1 MKFFSPKSEKAQK
14 ENSPRIGSASG
25 TAGTGSGSGT
35 EKDKSSGSA
44 GGNNTK
50 RRLRGRPPLPTSS
63 SSEDEYDLQKPLRKS
78 VHHHRMTTSAGT
90 HHRRNSKDLLEYKS
104 NTNPRNS
111 SKKSSPKNLMS
122 TKQRH
127 KSSENILEKSPTV
140 QPMKPSKKSSHSEGE
155 ILEDSASNG
164 NKKRENFD
172 FTSNRKS
179 QQQIPKISTVETQ
192 KESSDQ
198 NTGSDKSHEPFGS
211 TEFPTLKRNFKLTP
225 ASTPAPPAAGALE
238 NEYESMTS
246 IRQNVWTPTE
256 NQSSSKTVDGLSSP
270 SVIVQDNSAKD
281 EETIEPPPN
290 FQEEKPPPLPVKKYA
305 IKPNRHEAQF
315 QATLQKSAK
324 LSPKLDLDSATKKK
338 SDDPMVL
345 NPNQVRMASLQG
357 QAEREAKQRH
367 ARNKRIRN
375 RSLEMVLDE
384 NRSSDSSPSRR
395 RLTFSLFSQERKH
408 YLKRKMFRA
417 AHADSSTRD

>member
-1 MKFFSPKSEKAQK
+1 MQFGPKLEFCDSVLLKEKVGKKLIFYSPKSDKTAQK
-14 ENSPRIGSASG
+14 ENSPRIGSAG
-25 TAGTGSGSGT
+25 AAGTGSGSGT

-44 GGNNTK
+44 GGTK
-50 RRLRGRPPLPTSS
+50 SQRSRLRSNRLPLPPTSS
-63 SSEDEYDLQKPLRKS
+63 SSEDEYDLHKRQKSRTIS
-78 VHHHRMTTSAGT
+78 SAT
-90 HHRRNSKDLLEYKS
+90 RRNSRDNLLMTSTEYKS
-104 NTNPRNS
+104 STNPRKS
-111 SKKSSPKNLMS
+111 HQKSSPKQMMS
-122 TKQRH
+122 SSKQRH
-127 KSSENILEKSPTV
+127 KSSENILEKSPKVT
-140 QPMKPSKKSSHSEGE
+140 KSHSESE
-155 ILEDSASNG
+155 VLEDTPK
-164 NKKRENFD
+164 NKNRENFD
-172 FTSNRKS
+172 FTSTRKS
-179 QQQIPKISTVETQ
+179 QQQKSEAQ
-192 KESSDQ
+192 KESDQ
-198 NTGSDKSHEPFGS
+198 NTSSDKSHDKFGS

-225 ASTPAPPAAGALE
+225 APTPAPPASGALE

-270 SVIVQDNSAKD
+270 SVIVQAEQHSAKD
-281 EETIEPPPN
+281 ETIEPPPN

-324 LSPKLDLDSATKKK
+324 LRPQMTTELDTKKMTQK
-338 SDDPMVL
+338 DHDPMVL
-345 NPNQVRMASLQG
+345 NPNQVRMASMQG

-395 RLTFSLFSQERKH
+395 RLILV
-408 YLKRKMFRA
+408 
-417 AHADSSTRD
+417 